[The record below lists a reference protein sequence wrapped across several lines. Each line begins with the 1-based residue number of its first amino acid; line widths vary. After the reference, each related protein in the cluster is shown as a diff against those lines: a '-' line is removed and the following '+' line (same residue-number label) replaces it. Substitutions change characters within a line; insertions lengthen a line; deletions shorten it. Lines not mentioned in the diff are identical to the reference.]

1 MPRISTTLALIVP
14 LIAIFLVLR
23 SFDDVA
29 AFARVQLSSWP
40 FAFHPDDNVQDAAQV
55 HLKQPFSSNSHSHS
69 HQQQHQSLN
78 VEGKT
83 GGSGSVE
90 GERGYTRRIVAVG
103 DLHGDLGNAYKVLHM
118 AGVVDEEGQWSGG
131 VDFFVQTGD
140 IIDR

>member
-40 FAFHPDDNVQDAAQV
+40 FAFHPDDNAQDAAQV
-55 HLKQPFSSNSHSHS
+55 HLKQPFSSDSHSP
-69 HQQQHQSLN
+69 QQHQKIN
-78 VEGKT
+78 TEENIGDEG
-83 GGSGSVE
+83 VE